1 MGSYRILKNSLGML
15 LIAILLVVQ
24 IFSSS
29 VFVQADTGYDKTA
42 PILNRLTISNA
53 DNIDTEK
60 GMKITFD
67 LKEDG
72 VGVNNIIII
81 FKGQE
86 SGKRKSLQY
95 FAFPEDGI
103 KPLYS
108 GNTTVTLSFDGEFF
122 YEETY
127 YLEDIYLSDAN
138 GNYSEY
144 STQKG
149 SECFINSTS
158 KIIITH
164 STTTDFTEPKLNN
177 MTIENADNIDSSTGL
192 ININVDALEDGSG
205 ISDISLTF
213 RNEGFTLFSVG
224 WQDHSGYPDGNEL
237 HTGKYNLIAM
247 IQDSLVVG
255 TYTLESVTLSDHGG
269 NYKKYTP
276 DSPEWSKF
284 TQKITV
290 TKSNYI
296 ESTSPTIKS
305 INLDNVAIVTPDCLE
320 VPITITTG
328 KYGVNCIFIDLI
340 NEEGRKAYLSWYS
353 DTPIM
358 SGTHRLK
365 FPIDPFQG
373 EGKFKIDYI
382 QVIPS
387 VGRNDVGYDR
397 KHLNK
402 ISGFIDPT
410 ITFNSAFNIT
420 YYGATGNVDAAVNA
434 INSMIEGQ
442 TAVLDYRNNNK
453 ADKRLFQAIAGKDKT
468 VVFENNDVQWIFNG
482 KDINLDNCKTIN
494 LNVTISKQKGSDYG
508 FTNDDYI
515 LYMRYAENG
524 VLPGKVQM
532 RINNEFLK
540 EKYKVTSDM
549 ILTYYNQ
556 SPDVL
561 DTDVEFAGDGY
572 TEYEISHNSTYLLSA
587 NMPLLNSPQSV
598 NANCVKNS
606 YIKLNWN
613 RVAGA
618 NGYYIYRSSSKTG
631 SYKKVGTVTKANQ
644 LTWSDKSISIGK
656 TYYYKI
662 QARGAKNNIKAKYS
676 AVISCKNA
684 PSVTKGLKLSSKSK
698 TSLKLTWDKQ
708 AGVTGYKI
716 YQYKNSKWI
725 EIETIKNY
733 YTTSST
739 MKGLA
744 SGKTYKYKVRAYKTS
759 NKKIAYGAYSEIITV
774 STK

>member
-1 MGSYRILKNSLGML
+1 MRSYRILKKSLGML
-15 LIAILLVVQ
+15 LIVILFVVQ

-29 VFVQADTGYDKTA
+29 VIVQADTGYDKTA
-42 PILNRLTISNA
+42 PILNGLTISNA

-72 VGVNNIIII
+72 VGVNNIIIY

-86 SGKRKSLQY
+86 SGKIRVLQY
-95 FAFPEDGI
+95 FASPDEGI
-103 KPLYS
+103 NPLYS
-108 GNTTVTLSFDGEFF
+108 GKTTVTLSFNEKFF
-122 YEETY
+122 YEEMY
-127 YLEDIYLSDAN
+127 FLEDIYLSDAN
-138 GNYSEY
+138 GNISEY
-144 STQKG
+144 SVQKG
-149 SECFINSTS
+149 AECLKNSTS
-158 KIIITH
+158 KIIVTH

-192 ININVDALEDGSG
+192 ININVDTIDDGSG
-205 ISDISLTF
+205 INDITLSF
-213 RNEGFTLFSVG
+213 RNEKNALFYVH
-224 WQDHSGYPDGNEL
+224 WQVYSIYPDGNEL

-247 IQDSLVVG
+247 IQDPLVVG
-255 TYTLESVTLSDHGG
+255 SYTLERVTLSDHGG
-269 NYKKYTP
+269 NYTEYTP

-290 TKSNYI
+290 TKSNY
-296 ESTSPTIKS
+296 EVSTTPTIKS
-305 INLDNVAIVTPDCLE
+305 INLDNTTIVTPDCLE

-328 KYGVNCIFIDLI
+328 KYGVSCVFIILI
-340 NEEGRKAYLSWYS
+340 NEEGGNVFLSWYS

-358 SGTHRLK
+358 SGTYRLK

-373 EGKFKIDYI
+373 EGKYKIDYI
-382 QVIPS
+382 QVSPA
-387 VGRNDVGYDR
+387 VGSDVAYDR
-397 KHLNK
+397 KDLK
-402 ISGFIDPT
+402 KVSGFIDPT
-410 ITFNSAFNIT
+410 ITINSAFDIT
-420 YYGATGNVDAAVNA
+420 YNGATGNVDAAVLA
-434 INSMIEGQ
+434 INSMNEGQ
-442 TAVLDYRNNNK
+442 TAVLDFRNNNK

-482 KDINLDNCKTIN
+482 KDINPDNCKTIN
-494 LNVTISKQKGSDYG
+494 LNVNISKKRGSDYG
-508 FTNDDYI
+508 CANDDYI
-515 LYMRYAENG
+515 LRMQYAENG

-532 RINNEFLK
+532 RISNEFLK

-549 ILTYYNQ
+549 ILSYYDQ
-556 SPDVL
+556 APDVL
-561 DTDVEFAGDGY
+561 DTDVECAGDGY
-572 TEYEISHNSTYLLSA
+572 TEYEISHNSTYILSA
-587 NMPLLNSPQSV
+587 NMPVLNFPQLV
-598 NANCVKNS
+598 KANCVKYS

-631 SYKKVGTVTKANQ
+631 GYKKVGTVTNASQ

-676 AVISCKNA
+676 AVISCTNA

-698 TSLKLTWDKQ
+698 TSLKLTWAKQ
-708 AGVTGYKI
+708 TGVTGYKI

-725 EIETIKNY
+725 EIKTIKNY

-744 SGKTYKYKVRAYKTS
+744 SGTTYKFKIRAYKTS
-759 NKKIAYGAYSEIITV
+759 NKKIAYGAYSKVITV